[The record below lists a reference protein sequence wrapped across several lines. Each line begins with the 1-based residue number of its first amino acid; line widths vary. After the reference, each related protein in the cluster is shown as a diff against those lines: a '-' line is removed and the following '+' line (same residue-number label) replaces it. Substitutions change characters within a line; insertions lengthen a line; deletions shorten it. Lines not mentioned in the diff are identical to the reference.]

1 MKPQALV
8 DGILVETDGARVIL
22 TRADGE
28 RFSLPA
34 VMAAVWRA
42 ADGRTD
48 VAGLVAAARTVDP
61 AADTQTVW
69 AAIDA
74 LTDDGLMRRVA
85 PPVAGLDRRMALRG
99 LAAAAA
105 AVVAVPAIA
114 RAEQAQAEA
123 PGGDK
128 FKSANKKEQ
137 QTKDFIKARLAT
149 AQADEQ
155 KVKADL
161 QAAEVRA
168 KEEEAKVGSAPPA
181 DVAARKR
188 SEEEAKVQVTALRKK
203 ADAAKE
209 QVMKA
214 SEETEKKAPAR

>member
-85 PPVAGLDRRMALRG
+85 PPAAGLDRRMALRG
-99 LAAAAA
+99 LAAAAT

-114 RAEQAQAEA
+114 RAEAAAAPAADKLKSSTKSEEEA
-123 PGGDK
+123 K
-128 FKSANKKEQ
+128 AFV
-137 QTKDFIKARLAT
+137 KARLAT

-155 KVKADL
+155 KAKEDVKAS
-161 QAAEVRA
+161 EIRA
-168 KEEEAKVGSAPPA
+168 NEQNDKIAGAPPA
-181 DVAARKR
+181 EIAARKR
-188 SEEEAKVQVTALRKK
+188 SEEEAKAQVTALRKK

-209 QVMKA
+209 QVVKA
-214 SEETEKKAPAR
+214 REETEKKTIDR

>member
-61 AADTQTVW
+61 AADTQMVW

-85 PPVAGLDRRMALRG
+85 PPAAGLDRRMALRG

-114 RAEQAQAEA
+114 RAEAAVAPAADKLKSSTKSEEEA
-123 PGGDK
+123 K
-128 FKSANKKEQ
+128 AFV
-137 QTKDFIKARLAT
+137 KARLAT

-155 KVKADL
+155 KAKEDVKAS
-161 QAAEVRA
+161 EIRA
-168 KEEEAKVGSAPPA
+168 NEQNDKIAGAPPA
-181 DVAARKR
+181 EIAARKR
-188 SEEEAKVQVTALRKK
+188 SEEEAKAQVTALRKK

-209 QVMKA
+209 QVVKA
-214 SEETEKKAPAR
+214 REETEKKTIDR

>member
-61 AADTQTVW
+61 AADTQMVW

-85 PPVAGLDRRMALRG
+85 PPAAGLDRRMALRG

-114 RAEQAQAEA
+114 RAEAAAA
-123 PGGDK
+123 PAADK
-128 FKSANKKEQ
+128 LKSSTKNEQ
-137 QTKDFIKARLAT
+137 QTKDYIKSRLGASE
-149 AQADEQ
+149 AEEQ
-155 KVKADL
+155 KAKEDL

-168 KEEEAKVGSAPPA
+168 KEEEAKVAKAQPA

>member
-34 VMAAVWRA
+34 GTAAIWRA

-48 VAGLVAAARTVDP
+48 LAGLVAAARTVDP
-61 AADTQTVW
+61 TADTQMVW

-85 PPVAGLDRRMALRG
+85 PPAAGLDRRMALRG

-114 RAEQAQAEA
+114 RAEAAAAPAADKLKSSTKAEQEA
-123 PGGDK
+123 K
-128 FKSANKKEQ
+128 AFV
-137 QTKDFIKARLAT
+137 KARLAT

-155 KVKADL
+155 KIKADL
-161 QAAEVRA
+161 QASEVRA

-203 ADAAKE
+203 AEAAKE